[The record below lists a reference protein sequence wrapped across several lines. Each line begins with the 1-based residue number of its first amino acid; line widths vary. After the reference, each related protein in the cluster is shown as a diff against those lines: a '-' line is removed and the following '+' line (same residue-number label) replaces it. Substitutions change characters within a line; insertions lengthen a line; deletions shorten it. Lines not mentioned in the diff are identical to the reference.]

1 MAPKATLESRHEDDA
16 QRVRDFVE
24 TARRNEQRRLPAE
37 AQLATDL
44 GVTRAR
50 LRSILKKLQAEG
62 LIWRHVGKGT
72 FVGER
77 SLTAAL
83 ESLSEVLNP
92 VEAFEARMVLEPQLA
107 ALAALRA
114 TPRHIEEM
122 RDCLARMETLTSF
135 GDWAGW
141 DERLHRMVAK
151 AAGNTL
157 LLALYD
163 TVRESA
169 PSGMRHRFQ
178 DVFGVSPRSETNH
191 EHQAYVDA
199 IAERDAGRA
208 ERLMREHLQS
218 IRQALFGD
226 R

>member
-1 MAPKATLESRHEDDA
+1 MASEAPLESRREDDF

-24 TARRNEQRRLPAE
+24 AARRSDKRRLPSE
-37 AQLATDL
+37 AQFAMDL

-50 LRSILKKLQAEG
+50 LRSILKRLETEG

-77 SLTAAL
+77 SLATTLEAL
-83 ESLSEVLNP
+83 RDLLNP

-107 ALAALRA
+107 GLAALRA

-122 RDCLARMETLTSF
+122 HDCLAKMETLTNF
-135 GDWAGW
+135 GDWAVW
-141 DERLHRMVAK
+141 DERLHRLVAK

-169 PSGMRHRFQ
+169 PSGMRHRFH
-178 DVFGVSPRSETNH
+178 DVFGLSPRSETNL
-191 EHQAYVDA
+191 EHHAYIDA
-199 IAERDAGRA
+199 IADRDAARA

-218 IRQALFGD
+218 VRQALFGD

>member
-1 MAPKATLESRHEDDA
+1 MSRRDGSVEKLSQLLLSGRYPA
-16 QRVRDFVE
+16 QS
-24 TARRNEQRRLPAE
+24 RLPPE
-37 AQLATDL
+37 RELAGLL
-44 GVTRAR
+44 GVSRSG
-50 LRSILKKLQAEG
+50 LREGLEILEAEG
-62 LIWRHVGKGT
+62 RIWRHVGKGT

-77 SLTAAL
+77 SLATTLEAL
-83 ESLSEVLNP
+83 RDLLNP

-107 ALAALRA
+107 GLAALRA

-122 RDCLARMETLTSF
+122 HDCLAKMETLTNF
-135 GDWAGW
+135 GDWAVW
-141 DERLHRMVAK
+141 DERLHRLVAK

-169 PSGMRHRFQ
+169 PSGMRHRFH
-178 DVFGVSPRSETNH
+178 DVFGLSPRSETNL
-191 EHQAYVDA
+191 EHHAYIDA
-199 IAERDAGRA
+199 IADRDAARA

-218 IRQALFGD
+218 VRQALFGD